1 MYFLTSL
8 KFAGL
13 ILASIG
19 IITGESLALETS
31 PGIGQSTSKE
41 QLNNENARAEMI
53 DLIELTVPSE
63 TETANSDEIIS
74 GIKVNQE
81 NKLII
86 ETSDSIQLDSKV
98 ENDIEDLNSWV
109 NQLIF
114 GKKQLTTD
122 STLEL
127 SAENSKNINTEN
139 NLNRSVEIPSGI
151 ENIGADMIKLVNQ
164 IIFGEKDPTQRL
176 ELKPVIDSILEA
188 IDKSPVINKTSVNI
202 QIGEANLKALEQS
215 RGVSVSASG
224 GLNYSYTQNSNGSEN
239 SGASVNPT
247 ITASR
252 KLYDF
257 GQLDLEIEAEIVKQ
271 QIKNL
276 QNEKAQDEL
285 FLDAI
290 SSFYEVQRALLQTRL
305 ARENLASRK
314 AFVSFIRQRMEIGAS
329 SSADVIRAEARVA
342 GALGALS
349 SSLESLAVARTNYKS
364 IFGKEA
370 EPYILPRELGLQ
382 DLDIESLE
390 AYVRSNPDVALVE
403 MNIKIAELELSN
415 LLAQRKGNINSSLS
429 VRRSYSETSGIVS
442 DSISA
447 GVSYNVSLFD
457 GGISGTK
464 IEQAELNLKNLQF
477 EEQRTKLALN
487 QQIEDAFS
495 QYDGKVAAVS
505 SKMLV
510 LEGAKDSYNITKELY
525 TFSRISLFEV
535 LSAQE
540 ELFNSGKNLI
550 DSIIDRALAKYKLL
564 YLCDQFQEV
573 ENFGSPS

>member
-1 MYFLTSL
+1 MLFQKILSFHGVLATSIL
-8 KFAGL
+8 LYISNSFADERFDNNINAPL
-13 ILASIG
+13 SIIEANESAADILDLLSIVFPERVNKN
-19 IITGESLALETS
+19 IENQQDVEPIHSRNSSAPLVKVVNEPETSFDLEKIEPNLDSLA
-31 PGIGQSTSKE
+31 
-41 QLNNENARAEMI
+41 N
-53 DLIELTVPSE
+53 
-63 TETANSDEIIS
+63 EIIF
-74 GIKVNQE
+74 GTVNNLKEVQAEIAQNQE
-81 NKLII
+81 MNTVL
-86 ETSDSIQLDSKV
+86 EEQDATS
-98 ENDIEDLNSWV
+98 
-109 NQLIF
+109 
-114 GKKQLTTD
+114 
-122 STLEL
+122 
-127 SAENSKNINTEN
+127 
-139 NLNRSVEIPSGI
+139 RSVEIPSGI

-176 ELKPVIDSILEA
+176 GLEPVLADIAEA
-188 IDKSPVINKTSVNI
+188 IENSPAINKSNVNLA
-202 QIGEANLKALEQS
+202 IGQANLQALEQS
-215 RGVSVSASG
+215 QGFSVSASG

-247 ITASR
+247 ITAN
-252 KLYDF
+252 KTLYDF
-257 GQLDLEIEAEIVKQ
+257 GQLDTEINAEIIRQ

-276 QNEKAQDEL
+276 ENEKVRDEL
-285 FLDAI
+285 FLKAI

-329 SSADVIRAEARVA
+329 STADVIRAEARVA

-349 SSLESLAVARTNYKS
+349 SALESLSIARTNYKS

-370 EPYILPRELGLQ
+370 EPYILPRELDLQ
-382 DLDIESLE
+382 DLDVESLQN
-390 AYVRSNPDVALVE
+390 YVQKNPDLALVK
-403 MNIKIAELELSN
+403 MNAQIAELELEK
-415 LLAQRKGNINSSLS
+415 LLIQRKGSINSSLS
-429 VRRSYSETSGIVS
+429 VRRSYSDSSGVTSDTISGGLSYSVNLFDSGIS
-442 DSISA
+442 STRID
-447 GVSYNVSLFD
+447 
-457 GGISGTK
+457 
-464 IEQAELNLKNLQF
+464 QAKLNLKTLQF
-477 EEQRTKLALN
+477 EEQRTNIALT

-510 LEGAKDSYNITKELY
+510 LEGSKDSYNITKELY

-573 ENFGSPS
+573 QNFGS